1 MPARKRR
8 PHAGR
13 ADRILP
19 RAHEIRGF
27 TLIEMLVA
35 VGCGADGRRLLARAR
50 VHRQPAR
57 SVEQETTELAQLV
70 RRFAQME
77 SDLSQR
83 LPDIALPARATTPEL
98 PLAVAIG
105 SGANAAPS
113 SRSCARSRSASSSR
127 SRCASCTTSMAA
139 PGAQHRRGRRLVLP
153 KVARFEVRVNAGGFW
168 LDAGQAQAMQPAV
181 RPFTRAGAIEIMVD
195 DREGARYVKVLA
207 L

>member
-1 MPARKRR
+1 MNSLDKR
-8 PHAGR
+8 G
-13 ADRILP
+13 
-19 RAHEIRGF
+19 GF

-35 VGCGADGRRLLARAR
+35 VGLVALMGIICWRGLAFIAN
-50 VHRQPAR
+50 QR
-57 SVEQETTELAQLV
+57 SSIEQETTELAQLV
-70 RRFAQME
+70 RAFAQME
-77 SDLSQR
+77 SDLAQR

-105 SGANAAPS
+105 SGADGSAELEILRTVATGLAQS
-113 SRSCARSRSASSSR
+113 QSVRVLYHVDGRGLVRS
-127 SRCASCTTSMAA
+127 T
-139 PGAQHRRGRRLVLP
+139 GADDVLVLP
-153 KVARFEVRVNAGGFW
+153 SVARFQVRVSAGGFW